1 MHSIL
6 ESEKPIIEL
15 ENKIMEL
22 KNLAKENNMDLSGE
36 IEILS
41 KKAEEMK
48 QNAYKNLTS
57 WEKVKLARLQERPT
71 SSDYIKKLIGS
82 FIEFH
87 GDRFYGDDSSI
98 VGGIGMLNCPV
109 NDRACPANNGACP
122 ANSWACPANGRE
134 GIPITVIG
142 HQKGKDTKENIK
154 RNFGM
159 PHPEGYRK
167 ALRLM
172 KQAEKFKR
180 PILTFID
187 TPGAYCGLGAEERGQ
202 GEAIALNLIE
212 MSRLRTPII
221 SIVIGEGGSGG
232 ALGIGAGDRI
242 CMLENAIYSV
252 ISPEGLASILW
263 KDAALAQKAANV
275 MKLTAQDLLSL
286 GIIDNIIK
294 EPPGGAHKDIDFV
307 ADNINNY
314 VFNELK
320 ELMKSDIEQL
330 LDKRYNKIREIG
342 VWA

>member
-1 MHSIL
+1 
-6 ESEKPIIEL
+6 
-15 ENKIMEL
+15 
-22 KNLAKENNMDLSGE
+22 
-36 IEILS
+36 
-41 KKAEEMK
+41 
-48 QNAYKNLTS
+48 
-57 WEKVKLARLQERPT
+57 
-71 SSDYIKKLIGS
+71 
-82 FIEFH
+82 
-87 GDRFYGDDSSI
+87 
-98 VGGIGMLNCPV
+98 MLNCPV
-109 NDRACPANNGACP
+109 NDRVCPANSGACSANGRACP
-122 ANSWACPANGRE
+122 ANSRE

-275 MKLTAQDLLSL
+275 MKLTAQDLLS
-286 GIIDNIIK
+286 
-294 EPPGGAHKDIDFV
+294 
-307 ADNINNY
+307 
-314 VFNELK
+314 
-320 ELMKSDIEQL
+320 
-330 LDKRYNKIREIG
+330 
-342 VWA
+342 

>member
-1 MHSIL
+1 MPSIP
-6 ESEKPIIEL
+6 EFEKPIIEL

-48 QNAYKNLTS
+48 QNAYKNLTP

-71 SSDYIKKLIGS
+71 SLDYIKKMIKG
-82 FIEFH
+82 FMEFH

-98 VGGIGMLNCPV
+98 VGGIGML
-109 NDRACPANNGACP
+109 DCPANNGACP
-122 ANSWACPANGRE
+122 VNSRE
-134 GIPITVIG
+134 GIPVTVIG

-187 TPGAYCGLGAEERGQ
+187 TPGAYCGIGAEERGQ

-221 SIVIGEGGSGG
+221 SIIIGEGGSGG
-232 ALGIGAGDRI
+232 ALGIGVGDRV
-242 CMLENAIYSV
+242 CM
-252 ISPEGLASILW
+252 
-263 KDAALAQKAANV
+263 
-275 MKLTAQDLLSL
+275 
-286 GIIDNIIK
+286 
-294 EPPGGAHKDIDFV
+294 
-307 ADNINNY
+307 
-314 VFNELK
+314 
-320 ELMKSDIEQL
+320 
-330 LDKRYNKIREIG
+330 
-342 VWA
+342 

>member
-1 MHSIL
+1 MHNIL

-15 ENKIMEL
+15 ENKITEL
-22 KNLAKENNMDLSGE
+22 KNLAGENDVDLTDE
-36 IEILS
+36 INILS
-41 KKAEEMK
+41 KKVEKMK
-48 QNAYKNLTS
+48 QDVYKNLTP
-57 WEKVKLARLQERPT
+57 WEKVKFARLQERPT
-71 SSDYIKKLIGS
+71 TSDYIKKLVKD

-87 GDRFYGDDSSI
+87 GDRFYGDDNSVI
-98 VGGIGMLNCPV
+98 GGIGIFEDIPV
-109 NDRACPANNGACP
+109 
-122 ANSWACPANGRE
+122 
-134 GIPITVIG
+134 TVIG
-142 HQKGKDTKENIK
+142 HQKGKDTNENIK

-180 PILTFID
+180 PVITFID

-202 GEAIALNLIE
+202 GEAIARNLVE

-232 ALGIGAGDRI
+232 ALGLGIGDRI
-242 CMLENAIYSV
+242 YMLENSIYSV

-263 KDAALAQKAANV
+263 KDIALAPKAANV

-294 EPPGGAHKDIDFV
+294 EPPGGAHKDINST
-307 ADNINNY
+307 AGNIKKC
-314 VFNELK
+314 VSGEL
-320 ELMKSDIEQL
+320 EGLMKLDTEQL
-330 LDKRYNKIREIG
+330 LNERYDRVRKIGIWG
-342 VWA
+342 